1 MTTRSKNEELAGGLF
16 RFRKFKFK
24 SEARALA
31 RGYVCVCVCVYGDG
45 AWRVCIAKGGMQMSE
60 LSLEQGWD
68 RVGFMRVMSL
78 SFSFFFL
85 FFVFE
90 LEPLRG
96 RDPIFSGIINIRNVD
111 FSIKKCNFSHLEM
124 ILIGWKN
131 LCYPISKYRSLLCLI
146 NTHETILI
154 LNLSS
159 FI

>member
-1 MTTRSKNEELAGGLF
+1 MKKLF
-16 RFRKFKFK
+16 LFCFFITFLNYLLYNV
-24 SEARALA
+24 SE
-31 RGYVCVCVCVYGDG
+31 
-45 AWRVCIAKGGMQMSE
+45 SE
-60 LSLEQGWD
+60 IL
-68 RVGFMRVMSL
+68 FMNR
-78 SFSFFFL
+78 FL
-85 FFVFE
+85 FFFFFFFE

-111 FSIKKCNFSHLEM
+111 FSIKKCNFSHIEI

-159 FI
+159 FV